1 MDKENKERK
10 DWEGR
15 LPAMAPLANPYVP
28 FQLENP
34 SRYDARKGMVR
45 GTLFPGLDLPFMGM
59 INKEKPATPLTELQ
73 ALGFAIQE
81 LALYLDTHRDDK
93 EALEL
98 SFFTSENALK
108 TQQTLLD
115 NIDKVEEFSNNSK
128 DSKGLNSSI
137 DALSKINSAQA
148 SALVTLTSQISNLN
162 KLTADTYQNEINE
175 KQLAQK
181 SDELFFASNNEVKS
195 PHLDLEVKLTQ

>member
-98 SFFTSENALK
+98 YRSY
-108 TQQTLLD
+108 QQLYHRGRTEYEKIYGPLNHGSPSSAEHFD
-115 NIDKVEEFSNNSK
+115 WIDDPWPWEFSKN
-128 DSKGLNSSI
+128 
-137 DALSKINSAQA
+137 Q
-148 SALVTLTSQISNLN
+148 
-162 KLTADTYQNEINE
+162 
-175 KQLAQK
+175 
-181 SDELFFASNNEVKS
+181 EV
-195 PHLDLEVKLTQ
+195 